1 MASSIVTVQL
11 EFGTVS
17 ELAMTAGGW
26 GVEPDARRLR
36 RWTDVAAVLPRDMLT
51 KVRFVGIYRHPV
63 ADFVSTESKLA
74 A

>member
-1 MASSIVTVQL
+1 
-11 EFGTVS
+11 
-17 ELAMTAGGW
+17 MTAGGW